1 MMGGI
6 LGLLPG
12 ASTAHALQGSC
23 PPPLPLPSLKL
34 QQKEGTLQG
43 LGTGIKEAK
52 TADSDK
58 KANRTECAC
67 PAPVPASTRVCGWK
81 RSQEVAE
88 VKAHAQLGRWIIF
101 PLKVPEAA

>member
-34 QQKEGTLQG
+34 RQNEGTLQG
-43 LGTGIKEAK
+43 LGTDIKEAK

-67 PAPVPASTRVCGWK
+67 PAPVPDCTRVCGMEEEPGGSG
-81 RSQEVAE
+81 SQGACAARKVNY
-88 VKAHAQLGRWIIF
+88 L
-101 PLKVPEAA
+101 PLEGP